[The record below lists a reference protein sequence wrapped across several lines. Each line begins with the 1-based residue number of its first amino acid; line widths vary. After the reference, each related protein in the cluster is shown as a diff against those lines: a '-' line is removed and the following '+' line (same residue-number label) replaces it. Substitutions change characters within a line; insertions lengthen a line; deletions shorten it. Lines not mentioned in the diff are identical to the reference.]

1 MCGIVAYKGPDKC
14 LPFLYEGLKRLEYRG
29 YDSAGVAYIQN
40 DHLIIYKQAGSVD
53 DLKQEYLNFGV
64 PAYIGMGH
72 TRWAT
77 HGPPCSRNAHPHSTM
92 DGRLAIV
99 HNGIIENYQSLK
111 TELLDKGYM
120 FRSDTDTEVLL
131 CLIYDYLITLSCDVF
146 EAVKL
151 SLERVVGA
159 YAIVVMDIKK
169 PFELVIARKGSP
181 LVVGIGKKSG
191 EFFVGSDCIA
201 VAGYAE
207 DIVYL
212 EDGIV
217 GKIDQNLSLYHLESN
232 VYTPIN
238 IERIEHQLEDIEKGD
253 YESFMLKEINEQ
265 PSSVSRC
272 ISGRIDGYKIKFGGL
287 LGYEGRIS
295 QAQHITIISC
305 GSSWHAGLIAKYY
318 IEELCGIKVS
328 VEYASEFKYRKPAI
342 EPGDIVVGISQSGE
356 TADTIGAIETAKDK
370 GAFCIGL
377 CNSVNSS
384 LTRLTNCGIYLKAGT
399 EIGVASTKAFTNQ
412 VVTLLMLALWI
423 EQNKNMNMDYRQ
435 SIIPQLYMLPEI
447 IQKTLQLSDNV
458 MEIAQKFYKTKNCLY
473 LGRGYNFPVALEGAL
488 KLKEISYI
496 HAEGYPAAEMKHG
509 PLALVDNKMPVVV
522 IANNKNYQEKIISN
536 IAEIRARSGR
546 VVSLVKESSLDI
558 PSDYSI
564 MLPDTID
571 SLSPIV
577 SSVILQLLAYY
588 IAMLRGCNIDKP
600 RNLAKS
606 VTVE

>member
-40 DHLIIYKQAGSVD
+40 DHLIVYKQAGSVD
-53 DLKQEYLNFGV
+53 DLKQEYLNLGV

-92 DGRLAIV
+92 DGRLSIV
-99 HNGIIENYQSLK
+99 HNGIIENHQTLK
-111 TELLDKGYM
+111 TELVDKGYM

-131 CLIYDYLITLSCDVF
+131 CLIYDYLIMLGCDTF

-151 SLERVVGA
+151 ALERVVGA
-159 YAIVVMDIKK
+159 YAIVVMDINR

-181 LVVGIGKKSG
+181 LVVGIGKKNG

-201 VAGYAE
+201 VAGYS
-207 DIVYL
+207 DQIVYL

-232 VYTPIN
+232 RYTPIN
-238 IERIEHQLEDIEKGD
+238 IEKVEHQLEDIEKGD
-253 YESFMLKEINEQ
+253 YESFMLKEIYEQ
-265 PSSVSRC
+265 PSSVARC
-272 ISGRIDGYKIKFGGL
+272 ITGRIDGYKIKFGGL

-295 QAQHITIISC
+295 EAKHITIISC

-342 EPGDIVVGISQSGE
+342 GPGDIVIGISQSGE
-356 TADTIGAIETAKDK
+356 TADTIGAIEMAKDK
-370 GAFCIGL
+370 GAFCIGI

-412 VVTLLMLALWI
+412 VVTLLMFALWI
-423 EQNKNMNMDYRQ
+423 EQNKQMNMDYRT
-435 SIIPQLYMLPEI
+435 SIIQEIYNLPDNIE
-447 IQKTLQLSDNV
+447 KTLKLHETIF
-458 MEIAQKFYKTKNCLY
+458 EIAQKFYKSKNALY

-509 PLALVDNKMPVVV
+509 PIALVDHKMPVIV
-522 IANNKNYQEKIISN
+522 IANNKNQQEKILSN
-536 IAEIRARSGR
+536 IAEIRARSGK
-546 VVSLVKESSLDI
+546 VISLVKNNGPEIETDYVICVPDI
-558 PSDYSI
+558 
-564 MLPDTID
+564 ID
-571 SLSPIV
+571 SLSPVISSIV
-577 SSVILQLLAYY
+577 LQMLAYY
-588 IAMLRGCNIDKP
+588 IAQLRECNVDKP

>member
-232 VYTPIN
+232 LYTPIN
-238 IERIEHQLEDIEKGD
+238 IEKVEHQLEDIEKGD
-253 YESFMLKEINEQ
+253 YESFMLKEIHEQ
-265 PSSVSRC
+265 PDSVARC
-272 ISGRIDGYKIKFGGL
+272 ITGRIDGYKIKFGGL

-295 QAQHITIISC
+295 KAKHITIISC

-328 VEYASEFKYRKPAI
+328 VEYASEFKYRKPSI
-342 EPGDIVVGISQSGE
+342 EPGDIVIGISQSGE
-356 TADTIGAIETAKDK
+356 TADTIGAIEIAKDK

-412 VVTLLMLALWI
+412 IVTLLMLALWI

-435 SIIPQLYMLPEI
+435 SIIPQLYILPDI
-447 IQKTLQLSDNV
+447 IQKTLQLSDSV

-509 PLALVDNKMPVVV
+509 PLALVDNKMPVIV
-522 IANNKNYQEKIISN
+522 IANNKNYQEKIINN
-536 IAEIRARSGR
+536 IAEIQARSGR
-546 VVSLVKESSLDI
+546 VVALVKESNLDI

-564 MLPDTID
+564 ILPDTID
-571 SLSPIV
+571 SLSPMV

-588 IAMLRGCNIDKP
+588 IATLRGCDIDKP